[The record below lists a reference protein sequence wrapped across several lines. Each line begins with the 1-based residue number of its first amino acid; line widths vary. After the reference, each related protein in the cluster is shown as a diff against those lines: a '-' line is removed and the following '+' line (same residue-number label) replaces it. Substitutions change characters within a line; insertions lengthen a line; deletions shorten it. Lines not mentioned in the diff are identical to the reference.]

1 MLSLTIRNDKKVI
14 YRGKGEG
21 VVDII
26 AAMADE
32 SLDDKFYII
41 VRRAVL
47 LMEEENLPDTKFID
61 DMKHECGIL

>member
-1 MLSLTIRNDKKVI
+1 MLSLIIKDGKKAI
-14 YRGKGEG
+14 YSGKGEG

-26 AAMADE
+26 AAISDE
-32 SLDDKFYII
+32 SRDDRFYLI

>member
-26 AAMADE
+26 AAIAAE
-32 SLDDKFYII
+32 SQYDDFYLI
-41 VRRAVL
+41 VRRAVM
-47 LMEEENLPDTKFID
+47 LMEEKDLLDTEFVRE
-61 DMKHECGIL
+61 MKRQCVMI